1 LVLDG
6 DLLVDSHQV
15 PADILLYVVKLAF
28 LGLLETGLE
37 VLHGFFLVQNLF
49 LANTESLIRLGLTL
63 DIFELNRDVEAALV
77 EV

>member
-1 LVLDG
+1 MVLDG

>member
-6 DLLVDSHQV
+6 DLLVDSHRV

-49 LANTESLIRLGLTL
+49 LANTESLIRLGFTL